1 MIGGEDDE
9 DVTIYPLLGYGTGV
23 VEGAVAI
30 SLEMALDEEQYE
42 SREGSWISTAMTAD
56 QAIEFGKEL
65 ILLGER
71 ARTGGV
77 VN

>member
-1 MIGGEDDE
+1 MADDDE

-23 VEGAVAI
+23 VDDAVAI
-30 SLEMALDEEQYE
+30 SLELALDSEQYE
-42 SREGSWISTAMTAD
+42 SREGSWVSTAMTAD

-71 ARTGGV
+71 AKTGGV
-77 VN
+77 IN